1 MGTLVNKCE
10 DSKLLGCSITPSN
23 VSEKELKVLLLNHL
37 QDKNNPHEVTLD
49 QLDFNLNII
58 ELTGTINLI
67 GDVNDDGIVDMQD
80 LNLILEEMEKPI
92 DDQDL
97 SIFDLNGDGKVS
109 TGDVQVVINN
119 FNATKRIILDRNPYS
134 EVDKELYKYTVIKLT
149 IEGIANPIYF
159 PLHKIENEEFIGM
172 SFNNMSIYTIVISEN
187 ETICRQLTYPTYLS
201 DLRENNNSVHVSKG
215 DKNSWVTLTKNQTIA
230 GNKTFTG
237 ETAFQ
242 GDIVIDDCDI
252 QLDAPS
258 HLVWADNEGLNEDNL
273 RDEFLSKA
281 NNQLSNSYTKITNS
295 NVVPGNTIEQAIAK
309 LDGKLNDEYTYQITQ
324 SPLIITENNQAV
336 EIKLWKINQSS
347 IPSVA
352 SVGFKLGIYP
362 ETGTAIV
369 GPDTDGVLTFAY
381 NNTIH
386 NGKYIK
392 VFKTVDNVDHLV
404 WQQPL
409 NVLLK
414 EPQPDPVYIIRI
426 NDYLHSGDTFENI
439 TSSESRQQIATAIVN
454 AYKQKK
460 QVVLTYDETYLQ
472 AVIPIH
478 FKQTI
483 ANVDNDSI
491 WTGSAIAIQS
501 TVGSITPTVPDKM
514 FYIYGDATDIKITKI
529 YTLIV

>member
-80 LNLILEEMEKPI
+80 LNLIIEEMEKPM

-109 TGDVQVVINN
+109 TADVQVVINN

-149 IEGIANPIYF
+149 IEDIANPIYF
-159 PLHKIENEEFIGM
+159 PLHKIENEEFIGI
-172 SFNNMSIYTIVISEN
+172 SFNNMSIYTIVVSEN

-201 DLRENNNSVHVSKG
+201 DLRENNNSVHVSKR

-295 NVVPGNTIEQAIAK
+295 NVAPGNTIEQAIAK
-309 LDGKLNDEYTYQITQ
+309 LDGKLSSQLE
-324 SPLIITENNQAV
+324 IINM
-336 EIKLWKINQSS
+336 
-347 IPSVA
+347 
-352 SVGFKLGIYP
+352 
-362 ETGTAIV
+362 
-369 GPDTDGVLTFAY
+369 
-381 NNTIH
+381 
-386 NGKYIK
+386 
-392 VFKTVDNVDHLV
+392 
-404 WQQPL
+404 
-409 NVLLK
+409 
-414 EPQPDPVYIIRI
+414 
-426 NDYLHSGDTFENI
+426 NDYFHSGDTFTTMSGQVKTE
-439 TSSESRQQIATAIVN
+439 IAAAIVN
-454 AYKQKK
+454 AYRNNKQPI
-460 QVVLTYDETYLQ
+460 LIYDATS
-472 AVIPIH
+472 VKVIIPIY
-478 FKQTI
+478 FMTPI
-483 ANVDNDSI
+483 NLLDYGALWSGN
-491 WTGSAIAIQS
+491 AIAIQQDL
-501 TVGSITPTVPDKM
+501 GSSEYIIPDKM
-514 FYIYGDATDIKITKI
+514 FYIMGTNNQVVLTNI
-529 YTLIV
+529 YTLN